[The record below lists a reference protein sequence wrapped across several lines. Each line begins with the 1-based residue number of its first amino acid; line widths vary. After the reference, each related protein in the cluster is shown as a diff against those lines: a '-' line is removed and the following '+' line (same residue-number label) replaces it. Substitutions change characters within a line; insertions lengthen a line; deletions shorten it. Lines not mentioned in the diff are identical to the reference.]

1 MAGDFSRV
9 RHHPFD
15 DLAGLE
21 LKQGAVLLDADFNQL
36 VATVDR
42 RLRALA
48 SDVLG
53 RATVSQTTPEA
64 FQLSVVAGVLQLGR
78 GRLYVDGLLAENHG
92 GGAAD
97 FDTLLAEPVLAGPL
111 AITAQP
117 YMPPPMALPESGRH
131 LVYLD
136 VWQREVTALED
147 PSLVENA
154 VGVDTSTRLQTVWQ
168 ARLLS
173 EGVGEASAC
182 DSDLVAWDAL
192 TAPSS
197 GRLSSGTFD
206 VPPAE
211 DPCELPP
218 TGGYRG
224 LENQLYRV
232 EIHSGG
238 QPGSGATFKWS
249 RENASVGASV
259 VNVISATE
267 LELDSLG
274 RDEVLGIAEG
284 DWVEVLDDPREFSL
298 AAGEMRRVQTADP
311 ATRRITLSAALP
323 ATMLPPSFPD
333 ADFPGP
339 RHLRVKRWDQRG
351 RIFRTGS
358 QVPVQDLDDAGSGGV
373 IDVPGPGVSLLLE
386 HGVTVSFSTTGDP
399 GFRAGDWWGFAAR
412 TADASVETLDAAA
425 PRGVHHHYTRLGY
438 WDVNSGV
445 VTDCR
450 TLWPPAGG
458 GDCACSACVTPESH
472 ASGQLTIQAAVDR
485 VRDQGGT
492 VCLHPGA
499 YPLREPVRIAGAR
512 SVAIRGAGPA
522 SVVSAAGSAFVV
534 DGSAAVAIEK
544 LAVVSIGQQSALLL
558 NNAAGVRLS
567 ELAVVVLGGNDASGA
582 GIALAGLCVGVTV
595 RDNFIVA
602 RDGVRAEPAERQQA
616 VLTAALTV
624 RDNVLWCQRRGIAL
638 EGAVGHLL
646 GHRIENNELLGCR
659 DSGITALGVALPG
672 AGLRVIGNTLNV
684 NGSGIE
690 SGVDGSWIE
699 GNKLQATRQGER
711 APAGSA
717 ITLATGLDAG
727 GSDQAHVLANQI
739 AGFTDSAILIS
750 APVRDLI
757 CKLNI
762 IEGCG
767 SGILMND
774 EGEAGAV
781 SIENNHLRDIRGS
794 GAANTRIGL
803 AVAIT
808 VVRTATATIAG
819 NDVRRIAM
827 TPGNV
832 RLFAGVLAT
841 GVERISIQ
849 GNQIAEVGPT
859 ADFGGIAAG
868 ILIGAPYLEA
878 EVAHNRVERDAVA
891 QASAGESAW
900 AALVITDT
908 DLAVA
913 TGEIAAPPPPPP
925 APPAP
930 PPTGT
935 TGPVTGP
942 VTGGIGNIGNIAAID
957 IAANTAAFV
966 AVRTGATTTLK
977 LDDRRTLLISGARV
991 SVSTALPDFAAAEAD
1006 AVRGGAASV
1015 LGNTFFAR
1023 GRISAVQVTARTEAM
1038 FSDNRC
1044 TLQGP
1049 RGTPAVR
1056 IASPVVVL
1064 NANRVR
1070 GGAVASVQITAA
1082 KSVAALGNISNGPI
1096 TVNGGGL
1103 PGPFVPLNLIG

>member
-9 RHHPFD
+9 RHHPFHD
-15 DLAGLE
+15 WAAVE
-21 LKQGAVLLDADFNQL
+21 LKQGAVLLDADFNEL

-92 GGAAD
+92 AGAAA
-97 FDTLLAEPVLAGPL
+97 FDPLLAEPAFAGPL
-111 AITAQP
+111 PITAQP
-117 YMPPPMALPESGRH
+117 YMPVPLQPPGGGRC

-136 VWQREVTALED
+136 VWEREVTALED
-147 PSLVENA
+147 PSLLENA

-173 EGVGEASAC
+173 EGVDGASAC
-182 DSDLVAWDAL
+182 DSSLGAWDAL

-206 VPPAE
+206 VPPSV

-232 EIHSGG
+232 EIHD
-238 QPGSGATFKWS
+238 PGPVGDGGATFKWS
-249 RENASVGASV
+249 RENASIGANV

-298 AAGEMRRVQTADP
+298 AAGEMRRVQSADP

-323 ATMLPPSFPD
+323 AAMLPGSFPD
-333 ADFPGP
+333 AAFAGP

-351 RIFRTGS
+351 RVFRTGS
-358 QVPVQDLDDAGSGGV
+358 QVPVQDLDAAGSGGV
-373 IDVPGPGVSLLLE
+373 INVPGPGTTLLLE
-386 HGVTVSFSTTGDP
+386 NGVTVSFSTTGAP
-399 GFRAGDWWGFAAR
+399 GFRAGDFWVFAAR
-412 TADASVETLDAAA
+412 TADASVEELVAAP
-425 PRGVHHHYTRLGY
+425 PRGVHHHYTRLGF
-438 WDVNSGV
+438 WDVASGV

-450 TLWPPAGG
+450 TPWPPAGG
-458 GDCACSACVTPESH
+458 GDCVCSACVTPESH

-492 VCLHPGA
+492 VCLHAGA
-499 YPLREPVRIAGAR
+499 YPLREPVRIAGAT
-512 SVAIRGAGPA
+512 SLAIRGAGPA
-522 SVVSAAGSAFVV
+522 TVVSAEGSAFVV
-534 DGSAAVAIEK
+534 DGSAAIAIEK
-544 LAVVSIGQQSALLL
+544 LAVVSIGKASAVVL

-567 ELAVVVLGGNDASGA
+567 ELAIVVLGGNDGTGA
-582 GIALAGLCVGVTV
+582 GIALSGLTAGVMV
-595 RDNFIVA
+595 RENFIVA
-602 RDGVRAEPAERQQA
+602 RDGVRAEAAARQTA
-616 VLTAALTV
+616 VLTAALTL

-638 EGAVGHLL
+638 EGQVGHLL
-646 GHRIENNELLGCR
+646 GHRIENNEVLGCR
-659 DSGITALGVALPG
+659 ESGITALGVALPG
-672 AGLRVIGNTLNV
+672 AALRVVGNTLNV

-699 GNKLQATRQGER
+699 GNKLQATRQGDR
-711 APAGSA
+711 APTGSA

-727 GSDQAHVLANQI
+727 GSDQAQVLANQI

-750 APVRDLI
+750 APVRDLV

-767 SGILMND
+767 SGIVMSD

-781 SIENNHLRDIRGS
+781 SIENNHLRDIRGT
-794 GAANTRIGL
+794 GASARAGL
-803 AVAIT
+803 AVAIAIART
-808 VVRTATATIAG
+808 GTATVAG
-819 NDVRRIAM
+819 NDLRRIAM
-827 TPGNV
+827 TAGNV
-832 RLFAGVLAT
+832 RLFAGVMT
-841 GVERISIQ
+841 SGVERVRIQ
-849 GNQIAEVGPT
+849 GNEIAEIGPT
-859 ADFGGIAAG
+859 ADFGGVAAG

-878 EVAHNRVERDAVA
+878 EVVHNRVERDAVA
-891 QASAGESAW
+891 QSAAGESAW

-913 TGEIAAPPPPPP
+913 TGEIAAPPPAP
-925 APPAP
+925 AGTT
-930 PPTGT
+930 TGT
-935 TGPVTGP
+935 VGSVAS
-942 VTGGIGNIGNIAAID
+942 IASI
-957 IAANTAAFV
+957 NTAAN
-966 AVRTGATTTLK
+966 AAASAAANATSSAAALSTVRVGTTTTLK
-977 LDDRRTLLISGARV
+977 LDDRRTLLITGARA
-991 SVSTALPDFAAAEAD
+991 SVSTAGLDFAVAEAA
-1006 AVRGGAASV
+1006 AVRGGGASV

-1023 GRISAVQVTARTEAM
+1023 GRVSAVQVTARTETL

-1049 RGTPAVR
+1049 RGVPAVR
-1056 IASPVVVL
+1056 LASPVVVL

-1070 GGAVASVQITAA
+1070 GG
-1082 KSVAALGNISNGPI
+1082 G
-1096 TVNGGGL
+1096 
-1103 PGPFVPLNLIG
+1103 